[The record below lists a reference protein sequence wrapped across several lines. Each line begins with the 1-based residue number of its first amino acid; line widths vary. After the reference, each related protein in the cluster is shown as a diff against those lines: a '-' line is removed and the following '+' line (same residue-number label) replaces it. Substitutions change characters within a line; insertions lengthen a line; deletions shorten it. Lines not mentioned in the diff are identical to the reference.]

1 MKDNLFVLFDIVGVI
16 VSDFYEAGV
25 KVIFSTT
32 QDVAILGAAAI

>member
-1 MKDNLFVLFDIVGVI
+1 MLNAMRESLD
-16 VSDFYEAGV
+16 DFYYPKVSSGV